1 MEDTGSETVDPN
13 KTSPPSGTAAPDA
26 GVSPPGSS
34 SSASDRRVR
43 PRIMTF
49 ASVGGASGGRDDA
62 DGFGHDQGDATSMG
76 GGAAAS
82 CSSSKVDNAAAAAA
96 EKEVATMAAI
106 AKAMPS
112 GGGGRHRHVE
122 VESEMS
128 EMTSSAQAP
137 PSGQRRGGGGGV
149 AVDALLQDVRSLAR
163 RVEAARSAMSPEQLE
178 EVGALLQKAVE
189 S

>member
-13 KTSPPSGTAAPDA
+13 KTSPPSGTAAPGA

-34 SSASDRRVR
+34 SASDRWVR
-43 PRIMTF
+43 PRIMTS
-49 ASVGGASGGRDDA
+49 ASVNGASGGGDDA
-62 DGFGHDQGDATSMG
+62 DGFGHDPGDDMPMG
-76 GGAAAS
+76 GGAAAC
-82 CSSSKVDNAAAAAA
+82 CSSGKVDTAAAAAA

-112 GGGGRHRHVE
+112 GGGGGHRHVE
-122 VESEMS
+122 VDSEMS
-128 EMTSSAQAP
+128 EITSSAQAP
-137 PSGQRRGGGGGV
+137 LSGQQRGGGGV